1 MFVNTAGSI
10 QPFFLILWGCPMHLI
25 YSSSCKAP
33 HRMYTI
39 SIAVRYEGQGF
50 ESKNHTFNWKAL
62 TP

>member
-1 MFVNTAGSI
+1 ML
-10 QPFFLILWGCPMHLI
+10 PI
-25 YSSSCKAP
+25 YSSSRKAH

-50 ESKNHTFNWKAL
+50 EFENPPFNWKAL